1 MHYWI
6 IGDFI
11 IYIFWFFILDT
22 SFSLKVHMTKV
33 FFLHCK
39 EILCS
44 VISWTVKKCVILS
57 TVGLYC
63 LIFFSFHRIMPISWS
78 MFILWLL
85 KFQNLGYHRRTLVGL
100 WINLAV
106 GERWVS
112 SFFLLHVDIQFF
124 STTKDDMRSSFLQ
137 WSFKGLSKSVAVA
150 MKICYC
156 VLYPKTPIYNSGF
169 VLPPAVSNAMAP
181 RYDMKFGFVLLLA
194 YLLFTVSITA

>member
-1 MHYWI
+1 MCNSKYCW
-6 IGDFI
+6 
-11 IYIFWFFILDT
+11 FILPD
-22 SFSLKVHMTKV
+22 
-33 FFLHCK
+33 
-39 EILCS
+39 I
-44 VISWTVKKCVILS
+44 
-57 TVGLYC
+57 
-63 LIFFSFHRIMPISWS
+63 FSFHRIMPISWS

-124 STTKDDMRSSFLQ
+124 NTIKDDMRPPSLR

-150 MKICYC
+150 LKICYC
-156 VLYPKTPIYNSGF
+156 VLYTKTPIYNSGF

-181 RYDMKFGFVLLLA
+181 RCDMKFGFVLLPA
-194 YLLFTVSITA
+194 CLLFTVSITALLFGTSCLNSKIALRKSKSSKFSLYLTSKGILGL